1 MNKPTRPPLRYHGG
15 KWRVSD
21 RIIELMPT
29 HMTYVEPFVGGAGVL
44 LRKSRSKNEI
54 YNDLDGDIV
63 NVFRVLRDPV
73 DSAKLIQ
80 LLELT
85 PFAREEMKLG
95 WQETDDPIE
104 QARRCIVRSHMGFGS
119 AGATKGRTGF
129 RGLDRC
135 EGSFSAPARQ
145 WDDLPNHL
153 HAIIAR
159 LKGVVIENMVAERL
173 IDTVDHEDTFFY
185 VDPPYLPETRSS
197 MMGGT
202 KYYRHEM
209 TYEDHEQL
217 LEKLLQVKGMV
228 LLSGYTS
235 DLYNDMLKDW
245 RMISFDARASSKA
258 GTVIRK
264 ECVWISPN
272 AEQPNLFNAI

>member
-1 MNKPTRPPLRYHGG
+1 M
-15 KWRVSD
+15 
-21 RIIELMPT
+21 
-29 HMTYVEPFVGGAGVL
+29 L

-63 NVFRVLRDPV
+63 NVFKVLRDPV
-73 DSAKLIQ
+73 DSSRLIQ

-95 WQETDDPIE
+95 WEDTDDPVE

-135 EGSFSAPARQ
+135 EAPFSAPAKQ
-145 WDDLPNHL
+145 WNDFPNHL
-153 HAIIAR
+153 HAVIAR
-159 LKGVVIENMVAERL
+159 LKGVVIENMTAERL

-185 VDPPYLPETRSS
+185 VDPPYMPETRSS
-197 MMGGT
+197 MTGGT

-209 TYEDHEQL
+209 SAEDHKQL

-228 LLSGYTS
+228 LLSGYES